1 MMHRVRRSL
10 TAVALCAALAAAT
23 AACHKNVPA
32 PAPAPAP
39 PPPAAPAPPP
49 PPPPPPPP
57 APAAAPAPLSAE
69 EQFARKTLP
78 QLNAERPL
86 DDVFF
91 DYDQSM
97 IRSDAIA
104 PLQRNA
110 DWLRRWTSTQITV
123 EGHCDPRG
131 SAEYNL
137 ALGSRR
143 ADAVKDYLVNLGV
156 AANRITVISKGEEQP
171 ACMEDTEACY
181 QQDRRAHFIITAK

>member
-1 MMHRVRRSL
+1 MDRVRRYL
-10 TAVALCAALAAAT
+10 TVVALCAALAAAT

-32 PAPAPAP
+32 PAPAPPP

-49 PPPPPPPP
+49 PPPPPPPTP
-57 APAAAPAPLSAE
+57 PPAPAPLSEE
-69 EQFARKTLP
+69 EQFARKSLT
-78 QLNAERPL
+78 QLNGERPL
-86 DDVFF
+86 DDVYF
-91 DYDQSM
+91 DYDESA

-110 DWLRRWTSTQITV
+110 DWMRRWTSTQITI

-156 AANRITVISKGEEQP
+156 PSTRITVISKGEEQP
-171 ACMEDTEACY
+171 VCMEETEACY
-181 QQDRRAHFIITAK
+181 QQDRHAHFIITAK